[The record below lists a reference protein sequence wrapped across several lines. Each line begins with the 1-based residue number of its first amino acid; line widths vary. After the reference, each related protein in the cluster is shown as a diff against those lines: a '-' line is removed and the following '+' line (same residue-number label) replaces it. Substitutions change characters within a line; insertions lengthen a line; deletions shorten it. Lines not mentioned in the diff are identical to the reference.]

1 MVVYSLVFFFFF
13 FKQKTA
19 YEVRISD
26 WSSDVC
32 SSDLR
37 LDQRLVKRRSQA
49 MGLTFRVV
57 QRRAFGDGRLIKN
70 AGEVHA
76 LRLPVRQGV
85 AHVQTIDAAHHFSD
99 GAKAELRHDLTKLFR
114 DEEEIVDDI
123 FGLAGKARAQH
134 RVLRRN
140 ADRAGVRMTFAPHK
154 R

>member
-1 MVVYSLVFFFFF
+1 M
-13 FKQKTA
+13 
-19 YEVRISD
+19 RISD

-32 SSDLR
+32 SSDL
-37 LDQRLVKRRSQA
+37 
-49 MGLTFRVV
+49 
-57 QRRAFGDGRLIKN
+57 
-70 AGEVHA
+70 
-76 LRLPVRQGV
+76 
-85 AHVQTIDAAHHFSD
+85 HFSD

-140 ADRAGVRMTFAPHK
+140 ADRAGVQMTFAHHDAPGGDQRRGCKAELVRAQQRADRDVAAGAKTAVHLPGDAAAQAVRSEEHTSELQSLMRTSYAIFCLKQNK